1 MEDQPKEEEQKKV
14 SDEPENKEDQ
24 NDTNTTEE
32 HKEEEHKEEEPNEEK
47 NEIKENA
54 VTEEEKNLEE
64 EKEKEEQLRK
74 EKEEQERKEKEEQER
89 KEKEEKERLEQEE
102 KSKKNFEKNLWNKYD
117 FLHKRYRTKI
127 EYFENTIDVFSRLM
141 SSLKDHQKAINTII
155 NKNYN
160 LFPGADFTQS
170 NALNM
175 LKKGLEIEFGQL
187 TTTLEIF
194 KKTLIEQFKKHK
206 DDVKSKEKDA
216 YNQFVKIM
224 SKYNDSKVVLEKNKN
239 KYHQSVKVAELSL
252 KNSKS
257 MKVKNIDNSQES
269 QVTIQK
275 LETKATEL
283 LNEAKKNYDKYITSL
298 KDANKNREEATDKE
312 IKLLNLFQSYEE
324 RDCELITNILKEY
337 YNRQKEQ
344 NEAQRNF
351 LVEMDKAIKDI
362 DLSKDNLALINAN
375 ISEEKPDEVI
385 PLVQYEPQID
395 FEKAPS
401 PEEYKINH
409 EIIKALKTSIPDI
422 MPNFDIEKE
431 NQKQEMR
438 ELSKKIFVTNIPFTE
453 EEKNKLME
461 YLQQKWS
468 QTYFLIYLSKQRTN
482 GRFARTQKLVN
493 DLAEILN
500 LILKSAHKEKD
511 YHAAKNCMILS
522 QTYYYDEKDKE
533 GNTKKKYL
541 LEFILNDSWLR
552 SPEFW
557 RGIIEEMVNFE
568 AKKYMELNPKE
579 HSLFD
584 TNNKS
589 SVDKLSNICFS
600 QLLPYTNNM
609 KEFFIDDR
617 LIVKIIDEYVE
628 KYCIQKELADTIYA
642 GVISE
647 KPEEVEKLRKEYK
660 DNPNFENE
668 LMTLEEV
675 KKQKG
680 VI

>member
-14 SDEPENKEDQ
+14 SDEPENKEEQ
-24 NDTNTTEE
+24 NETNTTEE

-74 EKEEQERKEKEEQER
+74 EKEEQERK
-89 KEKEEKERLEQEE
+89 
-102 KSKKNFEKNLWNKYD
+102 
-117 FLHKRYRTKI
+117 
-127 EYFENTIDVFSRLM
+127 VFSRLM

-351 LVEMDKAIKDI
+351 LLEMDKAIKDI

-557 RGIIEEMVNFE
+557 RGIIEEMINFE

>member
-14 SDEPENKEDQ
+14 SDEPENKEEQ

-102 KSKKNFEKNLWNKYD
+102 KSKKNFEKNLWNKYE

-283 LNEAKKNYDKYITSL
+283 LNEAKKNYD
-298 KDANKNREEATDKE
+298 
-312 IKLLNLFQSYEE
+312 
-324 RDCELITNILKEY
+324 EY

-557 RGIIEEMVNFE
+557 RGIIEEMINFE